1 MVNFGMSQVSGRI
14 KNRVSLNEKEKKKNN
29 YSETLTS
36 SGNS

>member
-14 KNRVSLNEKEKKKNN
+14 KNLNEKEKKNN